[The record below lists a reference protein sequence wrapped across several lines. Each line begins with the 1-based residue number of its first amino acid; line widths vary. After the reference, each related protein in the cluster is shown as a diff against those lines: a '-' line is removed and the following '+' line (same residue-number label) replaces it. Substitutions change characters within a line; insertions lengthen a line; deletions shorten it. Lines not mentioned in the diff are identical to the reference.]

1 MKKSTKAK
9 ILVKALK
16 TKTGRA
22 VAKVTIKN
30 FLKKK

>member
-22 VAKVTIKN
+22 VAKVAIKKL
-30 FLKKK
+30 FKKK